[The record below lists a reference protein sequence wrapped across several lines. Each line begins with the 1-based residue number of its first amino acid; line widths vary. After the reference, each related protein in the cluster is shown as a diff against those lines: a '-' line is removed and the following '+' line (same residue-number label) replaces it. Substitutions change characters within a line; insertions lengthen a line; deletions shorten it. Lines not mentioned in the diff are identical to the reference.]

1 MVGVSGQTSGKA
13 LGTDELEPQGQ
24 RSGHG
29 RQGKPLRGVAQ
40 VLVAAQVR
48 RRPLALQDGVRTL
61 RLSLHLKHGAGKR
74 GLPEPGLPECG
85 IDVLADEGLGRC
97 SGGRRDGRRLG
108 AQLVNA

>member
-97 SGGRRDGRRLG
+97 ARDHRQRLS
-108 AQLVNA
+108 AQLVDA